1 MQKLKKKV
9 CQEIMNKCQKS
20 QQDTAGVI
28 QNVNNAILN
37 ERLRGHEYLQNVEI
51 IQDLDSNKP

>member
-1 MQKLKKKV
+1 
-9 CQEIMNKCQKS
+9 MNKCHKS
-20 QQDTAGVI
+20 QKDTESVI
-28 QNVNNAILN
+28 QNINNGIMN

>member
-1 MQKLKKKV
+1 
-9 CQEIMNKCQKS
+9 MNKCQKS
-20 QQDTAGVI
+20 HEDTAGVI
-28 QNVNNAILN
+28 ANVNNKILN